1 MKLKKAIV
9 IGSGIGGIAT
19 ALRLK
24 SMNYDVTVF
33 ENNNFP
39 GGKLTSFNLG
49 PYRFDAG
56 PSLLTMPH
64 FIDELFVLFDENPR
78 DYFNY
83 KKKEISCKYFWD
95 DGVMLNAYSEKSKFI
110 NEINKTLGVNK
121 SIVSAYL
128 LKAKR
133 KYDLTKTMFL
143 EQSLHKLKTYFSK
156 DLLIGIFNVFS
167 FQINK
172 TLNQVNVSE
181 LKEPHLV
188 QLFNRFATYNGSSP
202 YKTPGMM
209 TLVQHLEQ
217 EYGTYVSDKGMNNI
231 TKSLYDL
238 AVRQGVKFKFENF
251 VSKILVNNKKAVG
264 VMVGEKSYNSDI
276 VVSNMDIVPTYRSL
290 LKNHYHPKKTLNQ
303 ERSSSALIFYWGIKK
318 EFKNLDLHNI
328 FFSKDYKKEFQSI
341 FEDNTISTDPTV
353 YVNITSKDVKGDA
366 PNNHENW
373 FVMINSP
380 NDSGQDWDSM
390 INDVKSNVLK
400 KINKLLNINLEDFIE
415 YEKIYTPRTI
425 QANTQSYMGSLY
437 GSSSNNLM
445 SAFLRHPNFSK
456 EILNLYFCGGSVH
469 PGGGIPLCLLSA
481 KIVSQLIKK

>member
-1 MKLKKAIV
+1 MKKAII

-19 ALRLK
+19 ALRLR

-33 ENNNFP
+33 ENNNYP
-39 GGKLTSFNLG
+39 GGKLASFDLG

-64 FIDELFVLFDENPR
+64 FIDELFDLFNENPR

-83 KKKEISCKYFWD
+83 KKKDISCRYFWD
-95 DGVMLNAYSEKSKFI
+95 DGTKLNAYSEKSKFI
-110 NEINKTLGVNK
+110 NEINKVLGVK
-121 SIVSAYL
+121 ESTISTYL
-128 LKAKR
+128 LNAKR
-133 KYDLTKTMFL
+133 KYDLTKSMFL
-143 EQSLHKLKTYFSK
+143 EQSLHKLKTYLSK
-156 DLLIGIFNVFS
+156 DLLIGLCNVFS

-172 TLNQVNVSE
+172 TLNQVNELE

-238 AVRQGVKFKFENF
+238 ALRQGIDFKFNSF
-251 VSKILVNNKKAVG
+251 VSQILVSGKRAIG
-264 VMVGEKSYNSDI
+264 VSVGEESYSSDI
-276 VVSNMDIVPTYRSL
+276 VVSNMDIVPTYSNL
-290 LKNHYHPKKTLNQ
+290 LKNHYQPEKTLSQ
-303 ERSSSALIFYWGIKK
+303 ERSSSALIFYWGINK

-328 FFSKDYKKEFQSI
+328 FFSNDYKKEFQSI
-341 FEDNTISTDPTV
+341 FEKKSIFSDPTV
-353 YVNITSKDVKGDA
+353 YINITSKDVKGDA
-366 PNNHENW
+366 PDNCENW

-380 NDSGQDWDSM
+380 NDSGQDWDNM
-390 INDVKSNVLK
+390 IDEVKNNILK
-400 KINKLLNINLEDFIE
+400 KINRLLNIELEDYIE
-415 YEKIYTPRTI
+415 YEKVYTPKTI
-425 QANTQSYMGSLY
+425 ESNTQSYMGSLY

-445 SAFLRHPNFSK
+445 SAFLRHPNFSN
-456 EILNLYFCGGSVH
+456 ETLNLYFCGGSVH

-481 KIVSQLIKK
+481 KIVSQLIKNK

>member
-1 MKLKKAIV
+1 MKKAII

-19 ALRLK
+19 ALRLR
-24 SMNYDVTVF
+24 SMNYNVTVF
-33 ENNNFP
+33 ENNNYP
-39 GGKLTSFNLG
+39 GGKLASFDLG

-64 FIDELFVLFDENPR
+64 FIDELFILFNENPR

-83 KKKEISCKYFWD
+83 KKKDISCKYFWD
-95 DGVMLNAYSEKSKFI
+95 DGTKLNAYSEKSKFI
-110 NEINKTLGVNK
+110 NEINKVLGVK
-121 SIVSAYL
+121 ESTVSTYL
-128 LKAKR
+128 LKAKK
-133 KYDLTKTMFL
+133 KYDLTKSMFL
-143 EQSLHKLKTYFSK
+143 EQSLHKLKTYLSK
-156 DLLIGIFNVFS
+156 DLLIGLFNVFS

-172 TLNQVNVSE
+172 TLNQVNELE

-238 AVRQGVKFKFENF
+238 ALRQGIDFKFNSF
-251 VSKILVNNKKAVG
+251 VSQILVSGKRAIG
-264 VMVGEKSYNSDI
+264 VSVGEESYSSDI
-276 VVSNMDIVPTYRSL
+276 VVSNMDIVPTYKNL
-290 LKNHYHPKKTLNQ
+290 LKNHYQPEKTLSQ
-303 ERSSSALIFYWGIKK
+303 ERSSSALIFYWGINK

-328 FFSKDYKKEFQSI
+328 FFSNDYKKEFQSI
-341 FEDNTISTDPTV
+341 FEKKSIFSDPTV
-353 YVNITSKDVKGDA
+353 YINITSKDVKGDA
-366 PNNHENW
+366 PDNCENW

-380 NDSGQDWDSM
+380 NDSGQDWDNM
-390 INDVKSNVLK
+390 IEEVKSNILK
-400 KINKLLNINLEDFIE
+400 KINRLLNIELEDYIE
-415 YEKIYTPRTI
+415 YEKVYTPKTI
-425 QANTQSYMGSLY
+425 ESNTQSYMGSLY

-445 SAFLRHPNFSK
+445 SAFLRHPNFSNK
-456 EILNLYFCGGSVH
+456 ILNLYFCGGSVH

-481 KIVSQLIKK
+481 KIVSQIIKNK

>member
-1 MKLKKAIV
+1 MKKAIV

-39 GGKLTSFNLG
+39 GGKLTSFDLG

-64 FIDELFVLFDENPR
+64 FIDELFVLFNENPR
-78 DYFNY
+78 DHFNY

-95 DGVMLNAYSEKSKFI
+95 DGVKLNAYSEKSKFI
-110 NEINKTLGVNK
+110 NEINQTLGVK
-121 SIVSAYL
+121 ESIVSTYL

-133 KYDLTKTMFL
+133 KYDLTKSMFL

-156 DLLIGIFNVFS
+156 DLLIGLFNVFS

-172 TLNQVNVSE
+172 TLNQVNESE

-238 AVRQGVKFKFENF
+238 AIRQGVKFKFESY
-251 VSKILVNNKKAVG
+251 VSKILVNNKKANG
-264 VMVGEKSYNSDI
+264 VVVGEKSYNSEI
-276 VVSNMDIVPTYRSL
+276 VVSNMDIVPTYRNL
-290 LKNHYHPKKTLNQ
+290 LKNHYQPEKTLNQ

-341 FEDNTISTDPTV
+341 FEDNTISSDPTV

-366 PNNHENW
+366 PDNCENW

-380 NDSGQDWDSM
+380 NDSGQDWESM
-390 INDVKSNVLK
+390 IDDVKSNVLK

-415 YEKIYTPRTI
+415 YEKIYTPKTI

-445 SAFLRHPNFSK
+445 SAFLRHPNFSN
-456 EILNLYFCGGSVH
+456 EISNLYFCGGSVH

-481 KIVSQLIKK
+481 KIVSQLIKNK

>member
-1 MKLKKAIV
+1 MKKAII

-19 ALRLK
+19 ALRLR

-33 ENNNFP
+33 ENNNYP
-39 GGKLTSFNLG
+39 GGKLASFDLG

-64 FIDELFVLFDENPR
+64 FIDELFILFNENPR

-83 KKKEISCKYFWD
+83 KKKDISCKYFWD
-95 DGVMLNAYSEKSKFI
+95 DGTKLNAYSEKSKFI
-110 NEINKTLGVNK
+110 NEINKVLGVK
-121 SIVSAYL
+121 ESTVSTYL
-128 LKAKR
+128 LKAKK
-133 KYDLTKTMFL
+133 KYDLTKSMFL
-143 EQSLHKLKTYFSK
+143 EQSLHKLKTYLSK
-156 DLLIGIFNVFS
+156 DLLIGLFNVFS

-172 TLNQVNVSE
+172 TLNQVNELE

-238 AVRQGVKFKFENF
+238 ALRQGIDFKFNSF
-251 VSKILVNNKKAVG
+251 VSQILVSGKRAIG
-264 VMVGEKSYNSDI
+264 VSVGEESYSSDI
-276 VVSNMDIVPTYRSL
+276 VVSNMDIVPTYRNL
-290 LKNHYHPKKTLNQ
+290 LKNHYQPEKTLSQ
-303 ERSSSALIFYWGIKK
+303 ERSSSALIFYWGINK

-328 FFSKDYKKEFQSI
+328 FFSNDYKKEFQSI
-341 FEDNTISTDPTV
+341 FEKKSIFSDPTV
-353 YVNITSKDVKGDA
+353 YINITSKDVKGDA
-366 PNNHENW
+366 PDNCENW

-380 NDSGQDWDSM
+380 NDSGQDWDNM
-390 INDVKSNVLK
+390 IEEVKSNILK
-400 KINKLLNINLEDFIE
+400 KINRLLNIELEDYIE
-415 YEKIYTPRTI
+415 YEKVYTPKTI
-425 QANTQSYMGSLY
+425 ESNTQSYMGSLY

-445 SAFLRHPNFSK
+445 SAFLRHPNFSNK
-456 EILNLYFCGGSVH
+456 ILNLYFCGGSVH

-481 KIVSQLIKK
+481 KIVSQIIKNK

>member
-1 MKLKKAIV
+1 MKKAII

-19 ALRLK
+19 ALRLR

-33 ENNNFP
+33 ENNNYP
-39 GGKLTSFNLG
+39 GGKLASFDLG

-64 FIDELFVLFDENPR
+64 FIDELFDLFNENPR

-83 KKKEISCKYFWD
+83 KKKDISCRYFWD
-95 DGVMLNAYSEKSKFI
+95 DGIKLNAYSEKSKFI
-110 NEINKTLGVNK
+110 NEINKVLGVK
-121 SIVSAYL
+121 ESTISTYL
-128 LKAKR
+128 LNAKR
-133 KYDLTKTMFL
+133 KYDLTKSMFL
-143 EQSLHKLKTYFSK
+143 EQSLHKLKTYLSK
-156 DLLIGIFNVFS
+156 DLLIGLCNVFS

-172 TLNQVNVSE
+172 TLNQVNELE

-238 AVRQGVKFKFENF
+238 ALRQGIDFKFNSF
-251 VSKILVNNKKAVG
+251 VSQILVSGKRAIG
-264 VMVGEKSYNSDI
+264 VSVGEESYSSDI
-276 VVSNMDIVPTYRSL
+276 VVSNMDIVPTYRNL
-290 LKNHYHPKKTLNQ
+290 LKNYYQPEKTLSQ
-303 ERSSSALIFYWGIKK
+303 ERSSSALIFYWGINK

-328 FFSKDYKKEFQSI
+328 FFSNDYKKEFQSI
-341 FEDNTISTDPTV
+341 FEKKSIFSDPTV
-353 YVNITSKDVKGDA
+353 YINITSKDVKGDA
-366 PNNHENW
+366 PDNCENW

-380 NDSGQDWDSM
+380 NDSGQDWDNM
-390 INDVKSNVLK
+390 IDEVKSNILK
-400 KINKLLNINLEDFIE
+400 KINRLLNIDLEDYIE
-415 YEKIYTPRTI
+415 YEKVYTPKTI
-425 QANTQSYMGSLY
+425 ESNTQSYMGSLY

-445 SAFLRHPNFSK
+445 SAFLRHPNFSNK
-456 EILNLYFCGGSVH
+456 ILNLYFCGGSVH

-481 KIVSQLIKK
+481 KIVSQLIKNK

>member
-1 MKLKKAIV
+1 MKKAII

-19 ALRLK
+19 ALRLR

-33 ENNNFP
+33 ENNNYP
-39 GGKLTSFNLG
+39 GGKLASFDLG

-64 FIDELFVLFDENPR
+64 FIDELFVLFNENPR

-83 KKKEISCKYFWD
+83 KKKDISCRYFWD
-95 DGVMLNAYSEKSKFI
+95 DGTKLNAYSEKSKFI
-110 NEINKTLGVNK
+110 NEINKVLGVK
-121 SIVSAYL
+121 ESTISTYL
-128 LKAKR
+128 LNAKR
-133 KYDLTKTMFL
+133 KYDLTKSMFL
-143 EQSLHKLKTYFSK
+143 EQSLHKLKTYLSK
-156 DLLIGIFNVFS
+156 DLLIGLCNVFS

-172 TLNQVNVSE
+172 TLNQVNELE

-238 AVRQGVKFKFENF
+238 ALRQGIDFKFNSF
-251 VSKILVNNKKAVG
+251 VSQILVSGKRAIG
-264 VMVGEKSYNSDI
+264 VSVGEESYSSDI
-276 VVSNMDIVPTYRSL
+276 VVSNMDIVPTYRNL
-290 LKNHYHPKKTLNQ
+290 LKNHYQPEKTLSQ
-303 ERSSSALIFYWGIKK
+303 ERSSSALIFYWGINK

-328 FFSKDYKKEFQSI
+328 FFSNDYKKEFQSI
-341 FEDNTISTDPTV
+341 FEKKSIFSDPTV
-353 YVNITSKDVKGDA
+353 YINITSKDVKGDA
-366 PNNHENW
+366 PDNCENW

-380 NDSGQDWDSM
+380 NDSGQDWDNM
-390 INDVKSNVLK
+390 IDEVKSNILK
-400 KINKLLNINLEDFIE
+400 KINRLLNIELEDYIE
-415 YEKIYTPRTI
+415 YEKVYTPKTI
-425 QANTQSYMGSLY
+425 ESNTQSYMGSLY

-445 SAFLRHPNFSK
+445 SAFLRHPNFSNK
-456 EILNLYFCGGSVH
+456 ILNLYFCGGSVH

-481 KIVSQLIKK
+481 KIVSQLIKNK

>member
-1 MKLKKAIV
+1 LKKAII

-19 ALRLK
+19 ALRLR

-33 ENNNFP
+33 ENNNYP
-39 GGKLTSFNLG
+39 GGKLASFDLG

-64 FIDELFVLFDENPR
+64 FIDELFDLFNENPR

-83 KKKEISCKYFWD
+83 KKKDISCRYFWD
-95 DGVMLNAYSEKSKFI
+95 DGTKLNAYSEKSKFI
-110 NEINKTLGVNK
+110 NEINKVLGVK
-121 SIVSAYL
+121 ESTISTYL
-128 LKAKR
+128 LNAKR
-133 KYDLTKTMFL
+133 KYDLTKSMFL
-143 EQSLHKLKTYFSK
+143 EQSLHKLKTYLSK
-156 DLLIGIFNVFS
+156 DLLIGLCNVFS

-172 TLNQVNVSE
+172 TLNQVNELE

-238 AVRQGVKFKFENF
+238 ALRQGIDFKFNSF
-251 VSKILVNNKKAVG
+251 VSQILVSGKRAIG
-264 VMVGEKSYNSDI
+264 VSVGEESYSSDI
-276 VVSNMDIVPTYRSL
+276 VVSNMDIVPTYRNL
-290 LKNHYHPKKTLNQ
+290 LKNHYQPEKTLSQ
-303 ERSSSALIFYWGIKK
+303 ERSSSALIFYWGINK

-328 FFSKDYKKEFQSI
+328 FFSNDYKKEFQSI
-341 FEDNTISTDPTV
+341 FEKKSIFSDPTV
-353 YVNITSKDVKGDA
+353 YINITSKDVKGDA
-366 PNNHENW
+366 PDNCENW

-380 NDSGQDWDSM
+380 NDSGQDWDNM
-390 INDVKSNVLK
+390 IDEVKSNILK
-400 KINKLLNINLEDFIE
+400 KINRLLNIELEDYIE
-415 YEKIYTPRTI
+415 YEKVYTPKTI
-425 QANTQSYMGSLY
+425 ESNTQSYMGSLY

-445 SAFLRHPNFSK
+445 SAFLRHPNFSNK
-456 EILNLYFCGGSVH
+456 ILNLYFCGGSVH

-481 KIVSQLIKK
+481 KIVSQLIKNK

>member
-1 MKLKKAIV
+1 MKKAII

-19 ALRLK
+19 ALRLR

-33 ENNNFP
+33 ENNNYP
-39 GGKLTSFNLG
+39 GGKLASFDLG

-64 FIDELFVLFDENPR
+64 FIDELFDLFNENPR

-83 KKKEISCKYFWD
+83 KKKDISCRYFWD
-95 DGVMLNAYSEKSKFI
+95 DGTKLNAYSEKSKFI
-110 NEINKTLGVNK
+110 NEINKVLGVK
-121 SIVSAYL
+121 ESTISTYL
-128 LKAKR
+128 LNAKR
-133 KYDLTKTMFL
+133 KYDLTKSMFL
-143 EQSLHKLKTYFSK
+143 EQSLHKLKTYLSK
-156 DLLIGIFNVFS
+156 DLLIGLCNVFS

-172 TLNQVNVSE
+172 TLNQVNELE

-238 AVRQGVKFKFENF
+238 ALRQGIDFKFNSF
-251 VSKILVNNKKAVG
+251 VSQILVSGKRAIG
-264 VMVGEKSYNSDI
+264 VSVGEESYSSDI
-276 VVSNMDIVPTYRSL
+276 VVSNMDIVPTYRNL
-290 LKNHYHPKKTLNQ
+290 LKNYYQPEKTLSQ
-303 ERSSSALIFYWGIKK
+303 ERSSSALIFYWGINK

-328 FFSKDYKKEFQSI
+328 FFSNDYKKEFQSI
-341 FEDNTISTDPTV
+341 FEKKSIFSDPTV
-353 YVNITSKDVKGDA
+353 YINITSKDVKGDA
-366 PNNHENW
+366 PDNCENW

-380 NDSGQDWDSM
+380 NDSGQDWDNM
-390 INDVKSNVLK
+390 IDEVKSNILK
-400 KINKLLNINLEDFIE
+400 KINRLLNIDLEDYIE
-415 YEKIYTPRTI
+415 YEKVYTPKTI
-425 QANTQSYMGSLY
+425 ESNTQSYMGSLY

-445 SAFLRHPNFSK
+445 SAFLRHPNFSNK
-456 EILNLYFCGGSVH
+456 ILNLYFCGGSVH

-481 KIVSQLIKK
+481 KIVSQIIKNK

>member
-1 MKLKKAIV
+1 LKKAII

-19 ALRLK
+19 ALRLR

-33 ENNNFP
+33 ENNNYP
-39 GGKLTSFNLG
+39 GGKLASFDLG

-64 FIDELFVLFDENPR
+64 FIDELFDLFNENPR

-83 KKKEISCKYFWD
+83 KKKDISCRYFWD
-95 DGVMLNAYSEKSKFI
+95 DGTKLNAYSEKSKFI
-110 NEINKTLGVNK
+110 NEINKVLGVK
-121 SIVSAYL
+121 ESTISTYL
-128 LKAKR
+128 LNAKR
-133 KYDLTKTMFL
+133 KYDLTKSMFL
-143 EQSLHKLKTYFSK
+143 EQSLHKLKTYLSK
-156 DLLIGIFNVFS
+156 DLLIGLSNVFS

-172 TLNQVNVSE
+172 TLNQVNELE

-238 AVRQGVKFKFENF
+238 ALRQGIDFKFNSF
-251 VSKILVNNKKAVG
+251 VSQILVSGKRAIG
-264 VMVGEKSYNSDI
+264 VSVGEESYSSDI
-276 VVSNMDIVPTYRSL
+276 VVSNMDIVPTYRNL
-290 LKNHYHPKKTLNQ
+290 LKNYYQPEKTLSQ
-303 ERSSSALIFYWGIKK
+303 ERSSSALIFYWGINK

-328 FFSKDYKKEFQSI
+328 FFSNDYKKEFQSI
-341 FEDNTISTDPTV
+341 FEKKSIFSDPTV
-353 YVNITSKDVKGDA
+353 YINITSKDVKGDA
-366 PNNHENW
+366 PDNCENW

-380 NDSGQDWDSM
+380 NDSGQDWDNM
-390 INDVKSNVLK
+390 IDEVKNNILK
-400 KINKLLNINLEDFIE
+400 KINRLLNIELEDYIE
-415 YEKIYTPRTI
+415 YEKVYTPKTI
-425 QANTQSYMGSLY
+425 ESNTQSYMGSLY

-445 SAFLRHPNFSK
+445 SAFLRHPNFSNK
-456 EILNLYFCGGSVH
+456 ILNLYFCGGSVH

-481 KIVSQLIKK
+481 KIVSQLIKNK

>member
-1 MKLKKAIV
+1 LKKAII

-19 ALRLK
+19 ALRLR
-24 SMNYDVTVF
+24 SMNYNVTVF
-33 ENNNFP
+33 ENNNYP
-39 GGKLTSFNLG
+39 GGKLASFDLG

-64 FIDELFVLFDENPR
+64 FIDELFILFNENPR

-83 KKKEISCKYFWD
+83 KKKDISCKYFWD
-95 DGVMLNAYSEKSKFI
+95 DGTKLNAYSEKSKFI
-110 NEINKTLGVNK
+110 NEINKVLGVK
-121 SIVSAYL
+121 ESTVSTYL
-128 LKAKR
+128 LKAKK
-133 KYDLTKTMFL
+133 KYDLTKSMFL
-143 EQSLHKLKTYFSK
+143 EQSLHKLKTYLSK
-156 DLLIGIFNVFS
+156 DLLIGLFNVFS

-172 TLNQVNVSE
+172 TLNQVNELE

-238 AVRQGVKFKFENF
+238 ALRQGIDFKFNSF
-251 VSKILVNNKKAVG
+251 VSQILVSGKRAIG
-264 VMVGEKSYNSDI
+264 VSVGEESYSSDI
-276 VVSNMDIVPTYRSL
+276 VVSNMDIVPTYRNL
-290 LKNHYHPKKTLNQ
+290 LKNHYQPEKTLSQ
-303 ERSSSALIFYWGIKK
+303 ERSSSALIFYWGINK

-328 FFSKDYKKEFQSI
+328 FFSNDYKKEFQSI
-341 FEDNTISTDPTV
+341 FEKKSIFSDPTV
-353 YVNITSKDVKGDA
+353 YINITSKDVKGDA
-366 PNNHENW
+366 PDNCENW

-380 NDSGQDWDSM
+380 NDSGQDWDNM
-390 INDVKSNVLK
+390 IEEVKSNILK
-400 KINKLLNINLEDFIE
+400 KINRLLNIELEDYIE
-415 YEKIYTPRTI
+415 YEKVYTPKTI
-425 QANTQSYMGSLY
+425 ESNTQSYMGSLY

-445 SAFLRHPNFSK
+445 SAFLRHPNFSNK
-456 EILNLYFCGGSVH
+456 ILNLYFCGGSVH

-481 KIVSQLIKK
+481 KIVSQLIKNK

>member
-1 MKLKKAIV
+1 MKKAII

-19 ALRLK
+19 ALRLR

-33 ENNNFP
+33 ENNNYP
-39 GGKLTSFNLG
+39 GGKLASFDLG

-64 FIDELFVLFDENPR
+64 FIDELFDLFNENPR

-83 KKKEISCKYFWD
+83 KKKDISCRYFWD
-95 DGVMLNAYSEKSKFI
+95 DGTKLNAYSEKSKFI
-110 NEINKTLGVNK
+110 NEINKVLGVK
-121 SIVSAYL
+121 ESTVSTYL
-128 LKAKR
+128 LKAKK
-133 KYDLTKTMFL
+133 KYDLTKSMFL
-143 EQSLHKLKTYFSK
+143 EQSLHKLKTYLSK
-156 DLLIGIFNVFS
+156 DLLIGLCNVFS

-172 TLNQVNVSE
+172 TLNQVNELE

-238 AVRQGVKFKFENF
+238 ALRQGIDFKFNSF
-251 VSKILVNNKKAVG
+251 VSQILVSGKRAIG
-264 VMVGEKSYNSDI
+264 VSVGEESYSSDI
-276 VVSNMDIVPTYRSL
+276 VVSNMDIVPTYRNL
-290 LKNHYHPKKTLNQ
+290 LKNYYQPEKTLSQ
-303 ERSSSALIFYWGIKK
+303 ERSSSALIFYWGINK

-328 FFSKDYKKEFQSI
+328 FFSNDYKKEFQSI
-341 FEDNTISTDPTV
+341 FEKKSIFSDPTV
-353 YVNITSKDVKGDA
+353 YINITSKDVKGDA
-366 PNNHENW
+366 PDNCENW

-380 NDSGQDWDSM
+380 NDSGQDWDNM
-390 INDVKSNVLK
+390 IDEVKSNILK
-400 KINKLLNINLEDFIE
+400 KINRLLNIDLEDYIE
-415 YEKIYTPRTI
+415 YEKVYTPKTI
-425 QANTQSYMGSLY
+425 ESNTQSYMGSLY

-445 SAFLRHPNFSK
+445 SAFLRHPNFSNK
-456 EILNLYFCGGSVH
+456 ILNLYFCGGSVH

-481 KIVSQLIKK
+481 KIVSQLIKNK

>member
-1 MKLKKAIV
+1 MKKAIV

-39 GGKLTSFNLG
+39 GGKLTSFDLG

-64 FIDELFVLFDENPR
+64 FIDELFVLFNENPR
-78 DYFNY
+78 DHFNY

-95 DGVMLNAYSEKSKFI
+95 DGVKLNAYSEKSKFI
-110 NEINKTLGVNK
+110 NEINQTLGVK
-121 SIVSAYL
+121 ESIVSTYL

-133 KYDLTKTMFL
+133 KYDLTKSMFL

-156 DLLIGIFNVFS
+156 DLLIGLFNVFS

-172 TLNQVNVSE
+172 TLNQVNESE

-238 AVRQGVKFKFENF
+238 AIRQGVKFKFESY
-251 VSKILVNNKKAVG
+251 VSKILVNNKKANG
-264 VMVGEKSYNSDI
+264 VVVGEKSYNSEI

-456 EILNLYFCGGSVH
+456 DILNLYFCGGSVH

>member
-1 MKLKKAIV
+1 MKKAII

-19 ALRLK
+19 ALRLR

-33 ENNNFP
+33 ENNNYP
-39 GGKLTSFNLG
+39 GGKLASFDLG

-64 FIDELFVLFDENPR
+64 FIDELFDLFNENPR

-83 KKKEISCKYFWD
+83 KKKDISCRYFWD
-95 DGVMLNAYSEKSKFI
+95 DGTKLNAYSEKSKFI
-110 NEINKTLGVNK
+110 NEINKVLGVNE
-121 SIVSAYL
+121 STVSTYL
-128 LKAKR
+128 LNAKR
-133 KYDLTKTMFL
+133 KYDLTKSMFL
-143 EQSLHKLKTYFSK
+143 EQSLHKLKTYLSK
-156 DLLIGIFNVFS
+156 DLLIGLCNVFS

-172 TLNQVNVSE
+172 TLNQVNELE

-238 AVRQGVKFKFENF
+238 ALRQGIDFKFNSF
-251 VSKILVNNKKAVG
+251 VSQILISGKRAIG
-264 VMVGEKSYNSDI
+264 VSVGEESYSSDI
-276 VVSNMDIVPTYRSL
+276 VVSNMDIVPTYRNL
-290 LKNHYHPKKTLNQ
+290 LKNHYQPEKTLSQ
-303 ERSSSALIFYWGIKK
+303 ERSSSALIFYWGINK

-328 FFSKDYKKEFQSI
+328 FFSNDYKKEFQSI
-341 FEDNTISTDPTV
+341 FEKKSIFSDPTV
-353 YVNITSKDVKGDA
+353 YINITSKDVKGDA
-366 PNNHENW
+366 PDNCENW

-380 NDSGQDWDSM
+380 NDSGQDWDNM
-390 INDVKSNVLK
+390 IDEVKSNILK
-400 KINKLLNINLEDFIE
+400 KINRLLNIELEDYIE
-415 YEKIYTPRTI
+415 YEKVYTPKTI
-425 QANTQSYMGSLY
+425 ESNTQSYMGSLY

-445 SAFLRHPNFSK
+445 SAFLRHPNFSNK
-456 EILNLYFCGGSVH
+456 ILNLYFCGGSVH

-481 KIVSQLIKK
+481 KIVSQLIKNK

>member
-1 MKLKKAIV
+1 MKKAII

-19 ALRLK
+19 ALRLR

-33 ENNNFP
+33 ENNNYP
-39 GGKLTSFNLG
+39 GGKLASFDLG

-64 FIDELFVLFDENPR
+64 FIDELFDLFNENPR

-83 KKKEISCKYFWD
+83 KKKDISCRYFWD
-95 DGVMLNAYSEKSKFI
+95 DGTKLNAYSEKSKFI
-110 NEINKTLGVNK
+110 NEINKVLGVK
-121 SIVSAYL
+121 ESTVSTYL
-128 LKAKR
+128 LKAQK
-133 KYDLTKTMFL
+133 KYDLTKSMFL
-143 EQSLHKLKTYFSK
+143 EQSLHKLKTYLSK
-156 DLLIGIFNVFS
+156 DLLIGLCNVFS

-172 TLNQVNVSE
+172 TLNQVNELE

-238 AVRQGVKFKFENF
+238 ALRQGIDFKFNSF
-251 VSKILVNNKKAVG
+251 VSQILVSGKRAIG
-264 VMVGEKSYNSDI
+264 VSVGEESYSSDI
-276 VVSNMDIVPTYRSL
+276 VVSNMDIVPTYRNL
-290 LKNHYHPKKTLNQ
+290 LKNYYQPEKTLSQ
-303 ERSSSALIFYWGIKK
+303 ERSSSALIFYWGINK

-328 FFSKDYKKEFQSI
+328 FFSNDYKKEFQSI
-341 FEDNTISTDPTV
+341 FEKKSIFSDPTV
-353 YVNITSKDVKGDA
+353 YINITSKDVKGDA
-366 PNNHENW
+366 PDNCENW

-380 NDSGQDWDSM
+380 NDSGQDWDNM
-390 INDVKSNVLK
+390 IDEVKSNILK
-400 KINKLLNINLEDFIE
+400 KINRLLNIDLEDYIE
-415 YEKIYTPRTI
+415 YEKVYTPKTI
-425 QANTQSYMGSLY
+425 ESNTQSYMGSLY

-445 SAFLRHPNFSK
+445 SAFLRHPNFSNK
-456 EILNLYFCGGSVH
+456 ILNLYFCGGSVH

-481 KIVSQLIKK
+481 KIVSQLIKNK

>member
-1 MKLKKAIV
+1 MKKAIV

-39 GGKLTSFNLG
+39 GGKLTSFDLG

-64 FIDELFVLFDENPR
+64 FIDELFVLFNENPR
-78 DYFNY
+78 DHFNY

-95 DGVMLNAYSEKSKFI
+95 DGVKLNAYSEKSKFI
-110 NEINKTLGVNK
+110 NEINQTLGVK
-121 SIVSAYL
+121 ESIVSTYL

-133 KYDLTKTMFL
+133 KYDLTKSMFL

-156 DLLIGIFNVFS
+156 DLLIGLFNVFS

-172 TLNQVNVSE
+172 TLNQVNESE

-238 AVRQGVKFKFENF
+238 AIRQGVKFKFESY
-251 VSKILVNNKKAVG
+251 VSKILVNNKKANG
-264 VMVGEKSYNSDI
+264 VVVGEKSYNSEI
-276 VVSNMDIVPTYRSL
+276 VVSNMDIVPTYRNL
-290 LKNHYHPKKTLNQ
+290 LKNHYQPEKTLNQ

-341 FEDNTISTDPTV
+341 FEDNTISSDPTV

-366 PNNHENW
+366 PDNCENW

-390 INDVKSNVLK
+390 IDDVKSNVLK

-415 YEKIYTPRTI
+415 HEKIYTPKTI

-445 SAFLRHPNFSK
+445 SAFLRHPNFSN

-481 KIVSQLIKK
+481 KIVSQLIKNK

>member
-1 MKLKKAIV
+1 LKKAIV
-9 IGSGIGGIAT
+9 IGSGIGGIAV

-39 GGKLTSFNLG
+39 GGKLTSFDLG

-64 FIDELFVLFDENPR
+64 FIDELFALFNENPR

-95 DGVMLNAYSEKSKFI
+95 DGVTLNAYSEKSKFI
-110 NEINKTLGVNK
+110 NEIKQSLGVK
-121 SIVSAYL
+121 ESIVSNYL
-128 LKAKR
+128 FKAKK
-133 KYDLTKTMFL
+133 KYDLTKSMFL

-156 DLLIGIFNVFS
+156 DLLIGLFNVFS

-172 TLNQVNVSE
+172 TLNEVNESE

-238 AVRQGVKFKFENF
+238 ALRQGVKFKFESY

-264 VMVGEKSYNSDI
+264 VLVGEKSYNSDI
-276 VVSNMDIVPTYRSL
+276 VVSNMDIVPTYRNL
-290 LKNHYHPKKTLNQ
+290 LKNHYQPQKTLNQ

-328 FFSKDYKKEFQSI
+328 FFSNDYKKEFQSI
-341 FEDNTISTDPTV
+341 FEDNTISNDPTV

-366 PNNHENW
+366 PNNCENW

-390 INDVKSNVLK
+390 IDEVKSNILM
-400 KINKLLNINLEDFIE
+400 KINKLLNTNLEDFIE
-415 YEKIYTPRTI
+415 YEKVYTPKTI

-445 SAFLRHPNFSK
+445 SAFLRHPNFSN

-481 KIVSQLIKK
+481 KIVSQLIKNK

>member
-1 MKLKKAIV
+1 LKKAII

-19 ALRLK
+19 ALRLR

-33 ENNNFP
+33 ENNNYP
-39 GGKLTSFNLG
+39 GGKLASFDLG

-64 FIDELFVLFDENPR
+64 FIDELFDLFNENPR

-83 KKKEISCKYFWD
+83 KKKDISCRYFWD
-95 DGVMLNAYSEKSKFI
+95 DGTKLNAYSEKSKFI
-110 NEINKTLGVNK
+110 NEINKVLGVK
-121 SIVSAYL
+121 ESTISTYL
-128 LKAKR
+128 LNAKR
-133 KYDLTKTMFL
+133 KYDLTKSMFL
-143 EQSLHKLKTYFSK
+143 EQSLHKLKTYLSK
-156 DLLIGIFNVFS
+156 DLLIGLCNVFS

-172 TLNQVNVSE
+172 TLNQVNELE

-238 AVRQGVKFKFENF
+238 ALRQGIDFKFNSF
-251 VSKILVNNKKAVG
+251 VSQILISGKRAIG
-264 VMVGEKSYNSDI
+264 VSVGEESYCSDI
-276 VVSNMDIVPTYRSL
+276 VVSNMDIVPTYRNL
-290 LKNHYHPKKTLNQ
+290 LKNYYQPEKTLSQ
-303 ERSSSALIFYWGIKK
+303 ERSSSALIFYWGINK

-328 FFSKDYKKEFQSI
+328 FFSNDYKKEFQSI
-341 FEDNTISTDPTV
+341 FEKKSIFSDPTV
-353 YVNITSKDVKGDA
+353 YINITSKDVKGDA
-366 PNNHENW
+366 PDNCENW

-380 NDSGQDWDSM
+380 NDSGQDWDNM
-390 INDVKSNVLK
+390 IDEVKSNILK
-400 KINKLLNINLEDFIE
+400 KINRLLNIDLEDYIE
-415 YEKIYTPRTI
+415 YEKVYTPKTI
-425 QANTQSYMGSLY
+425 ESNTQSYMGSLY

-445 SAFLRHPNFSK
+445 SAFLRHPNFSNK
-456 EILNLYFCGGSVH
+456 ILNLYFCGGSVH

-481 KIVSQLIKK
+481 KIVSQLIKNK

>member
-1 MKLKKAIV
+1 MKKAII

-19 ALRLK
+19 ALRLR

-33 ENNNFP
+33 ENNNYP
-39 GGKLTSFNLG
+39 GGKLASFDLG

-64 FIDELFVLFDENPR
+64 FIDELFVLFKENPR

-83 KKKEISCKYFWD
+83 KKKDISCRYFWD
-95 DGVMLNAYSEKSKFI
+95 DGTKLNAYSEKSKFI
-110 NEINKTLGVNK
+110 NEINKVLGVK
-121 SIVSAYL
+121 ESTISTYL
-128 LKAKR
+128 LNAKR
-133 KYDLTKTMFL
+133 KYDLTKSMFL
-143 EQSLHKLKTYFSK
+143 EQSLHKLKTYLSK
-156 DLLIGIFNVFS
+156 DLLIGLCNVFS

-172 TLNQVNVSE
+172 TLNQVNELE

-238 AVRQGVKFKFENF
+238 ALRQGIDFKFNSF
-251 VSKILVNNKKAVG
+251 VSQILVSGKRAIG
-264 VMVGEKSYNSDI
+264 VSVGEESYSSDI
-276 VVSNMDIVPTYRSL
+276 VVSNMDIVPTYKNL
-290 LKNHYHPKKTLNQ
+290 LKNHYQPEKTLNQ
-303 ERSSSALIFYWGIKK
+303 ERSSSALIFYWGINK
-318 EFKNLDLHNI
+318 EFKNLDLHNVL
-328 FFSKDYKKEFQSI
+328 FSNDYKKEFQSI
-341 FEDNTISTDPTV
+341 FEKKTIFSDPTV
-353 YVNITSKDVKGDA
+353 YINITSKDVKGDA
-366 PNNHENW
+366 PDNCENW

-380 NDSGQDWDSM
+380 NDSGQDWDNM
-390 INDVKSNVLK
+390 IDEVKSNILK
-400 KINKLLNINLEDFIE
+400 KINRLLNIDLEDYIE
-415 YEKIYTPRTI
+415 YEKVYTPKTI
-425 QANTQSYMGSLY
+425 ESNTQSYMGSLY

-445 SAFLRHPNFSK
+445 SAFLRHPNFSNK
-456 EILNLYFCGGSVH
+456 ILNLYFCGGSVH

-481 KIVSQLIKK
+481 KIVSQLIKNK

>member
-1 MKLKKAIV
+1 MKKAII

-19 ALRLK
+19 ALRLR

-33 ENNNFP
+33 ENNNYP
-39 GGKLTSFNLG
+39 GGKLASFDLG

-64 FIDELFVLFDENPR
+64 FIDELFDLFNENPR

-83 KKKEISCKYFWD
+83 KKKDISCRYFWD
-95 DGVMLNAYSEKSKFI
+95 DGTKLNAYSEKSKFI
-110 NEINKTLGVNK
+110 NEINKVLGVK
-121 SIVSAYL
+121 ESTISTYL
-128 LKAKR
+128 LNAKR
-133 KYDLTKTMFL
+133 KYDLTKSMFL
-143 EQSLHKLKTYFSK
+143 EQSLHKLKTYLSK
-156 DLLIGIFNVFS
+156 DLLIGLCNVFS

-172 TLNQVNVSE
+172 TLNQVNELE

-238 AVRQGVKFKFENF
+238 ALRQGIDFKFNSF
-251 VSKILVNNKKAVG
+251 VSQILVSGKRAIG
-264 VMVGEKSYNSDI
+264 VSVGEESYSSDI
-276 VVSNMDIVPTYRSL
+276 VVSNMDIVPTYRNL
-290 LKNHYHPKKTLNQ
+290 LKNYYQPEKTLSQ
-303 ERSSSALIFYWGIKK
+303 ERSSSALIFYWGINK

-328 FFSKDYKKEFQSI
+328 FFSNDYKKEFQSI
-341 FEDNTISTDPTV
+341 FEKKSIFSDPTV
-353 YVNITSKDVKGDA
+353 YINITSKDVKGDA
-366 PNNHENW
+366 PDNCENW

-380 NDSGQDWDSM
+380 NDSGQDWDNM
-390 INDVKSNVLK
+390 IDEVKSNILK
-400 KINKLLNINLEDFIE
+400 KINRLLNIELEDYIE
-415 YEKIYTPRTI
+415 YEKVYTPKTI
-425 QANTQSYMGSLY
+425 ESNTQSYMGSLY

-445 SAFLRHPNFSK
+445 SAFLRHPNFSNK
-456 EILNLYFCGGSVH
+456 ILNLYFCGGSVH

-481 KIVSQLIKK
+481 KIVSQLIKNK

>member
-1 MKLKKAIV
+1 MKKAII

-19 ALRLK
+19 ALRLR

-33 ENNNFP
+33 ENNNYP
-39 GGKLTSFNLG
+39 GGKLASFDLG

-64 FIDELFVLFDENPR
+64 FIDELFDLFNENPR

-83 KKKEISCKYFWD
+83 KKKDISCKYFWD
-95 DGVMLNAYSEKSKFI
+95 DGTKLNAYSEKSKFI
-110 NEINKTLGVNK
+110 NEINKVLGVK
-121 SIVSAYL
+121 ESTISTYL
-128 LKAKR
+128 LNAKR
-133 KYDLTKTMFL
+133 KYDLTKSMFL
-143 EQSLHKLKTYFSK
+143 EQSLHKLKTYLSK
-156 DLLIGIFNVFS
+156 DLLIGLCNVFS

-172 TLNQVNVSE
+172 TLNQVNELE

-238 AVRQGVKFKFENF
+238 ALRQGIDFKFNSF
-251 VSKILVNNKKAVG
+251 VSQILISGKRAIG
-264 VMVGEKSYNSDI
+264 VSVGEESYCSDI
-276 VVSNMDIVPTYRSL
+276 VVSNMDIVPTYRNL
-290 LKNHYHPKKTLNQ
+290 LKNHYQPEKTLSQ
-303 ERSSSALIFYWGIKK
+303 ERSSSALIFYWGINK

-328 FFSKDYKKEFQSI
+328 FFSNDYKKEFQSI
-341 FEDNTISTDPTV
+341 FEKKSIFSDPTV
-353 YVNITSKDVKGDA
+353 YINITSKDVKGDA
-366 PNNHENW
+366 PDNCENW

-380 NDSGQDWDSM
+380 NDSGQDWDNM
-390 INDVKSNVLK
+390 IDEVKSNILK
-400 KINKLLNINLEDFIE
+400 KINRLLNIELEDYIE
-415 YEKIYTPRTI
+415 YEKVYTPKTI
-425 QANTQSYMGSLY
+425 ESNTQSYMGSLY

-445 SAFLRHPNFSK
+445 SAFLRHPNFSNK
-456 EILNLYFCGGSVH
+456 ILNLYFCGGSVH

-481 KIVSQLIKK
+481 KIVSQLIKNK

>member
-1 MKLKKAIV
+1 MKKAII

-19 ALRLK
+19 ALRLR

-33 ENNNFP
+33 ENNNYP
-39 GGKLTSFNLG
+39 GGKLASFDLG

-64 FIDELFVLFDENPR
+64 FIDELFVLFNENPR

-83 KKKEISCKYFWD
+83 KKKDISCKYFWD
-95 DGVMLNAYSEKSKFI
+95 DGTKLNAYSEKSKFI
-110 NEINKTLGVNK
+110 NEINKVLGVK
-121 SIVSAYL
+121 ESTVSTYL
-128 LKAKR
+128 LKAKK
-133 KYDLTKTMFL
+133 KYDLTKRMFL
-143 EQSLHKLKTYFSK
+143 EQSLHKLKTYLSK
-156 DLLIGIFNVFS
+156 DLLIGLFNVFS

-172 TLNQVNVSE
+172 TLNQVNELE

-238 AVRQGVKFKFENF
+238 ALRQGIDFKFNSF
-251 VSKILVNNKKAVG
+251 VSQILISGKRAIG
-264 VMVGEKSYNSDI
+264 VSVGEESYCSDI
-276 VVSNMDIVPTYRSL
+276 VVSNMDIVPTYRNL
-290 LKNHYHPKKTLNQ
+290 LKNYYQPEKTLSQ
-303 ERSSSALIFYWGIKK
+303 ERSSSALIFYWGINK

-328 FFSKDYKKEFQSI
+328 FFSNDYKKEFQSI
-341 FEDNTISTDPTV
+341 FEKKSIFSDPTV
-353 YVNITSKDVKGDA
+353 YINITSKDVKGDA
-366 PNNHENW
+366 PDNCENW

-380 NDSGQDWDSM
+380 NDSGQDWDNM
-390 INDVKSNVLK
+390 IDEVKSNILK
-400 KINKLLNINLEDFIE
+400 KINRLLNIELEDYIE
-415 YEKIYTPRTI
+415 YEKVYTPKTI
-425 QANTQSYMGSLY
+425 ESNTQSYMGSLY

-445 SAFLRHPNFSK
+445 SAFLRHPNFSN
-456 EILNLYFCGGSVH
+456 ETLNLYFCGGSVH

-481 KIVSQLIKK
+481 KIVSQLIKNK

>member
-1 MKLKKAIV
+1 MKKAII

-19 ALRLK
+19 ALRLR

-33 ENNNFP
+33 ENNNYP
-39 GGKLTSFNLG
+39 GGKLASFDLG

-64 FIDELFVLFDENPR
+64 FIDELFDLFNENPR

-83 KKKEISCKYFWD
+83 KKKDISCRYFWD
-95 DGVMLNAYSEKSKFI
+95 DGTKLNAYSEKSKFI
-110 NEINKTLGVNK
+110 NEINKVLGVK
-121 SIVSAYL
+121 ESTISTYL
-128 LKAKR
+128 LNAKR
-133 KYDLTKTMFL
+133 KYDLTKSMFL
-143 EQSLHKLKTYFSK
+143 EQSLHKLKTYLSK
-156 DLLIGIFNVFS
+156 DLLIGLCNVFS

-172 TLNQVNVSE
+172 TLNQVNELE

-238 AVRQGVKFKFENF
+238 ALRQGIDFKFNSF
-251 VSKILVNNKKAVG
+251 VSQILVSGKRAIG
-264 VMVGEKSYNSDI
+264 VSVGEESYSSDI
-276 VVSNMDIVPTYRSL
+276 VVSNMDIVPTYRNL
-290 LKNHYHPKKTLNQ
+290 LKNHYQPEKTLSQ
-303 ERSSSALIFYWGIKK
+303 ERSSSALIFYWGINK

-328 FFSKDYKKEFQSI
+328 FFSNDYKKEFQSI
-341 FEDNTISTDPTV
+341 FEKKSIFSDPTV
-353 YVNITSKDVKGDA
+353 YINITSKDVKGDA
-366 PNNHENW
+366 PDNCENW

-380 NDSGQDWDSM
+380 NDSGQDWDNM
-390 INDVKSNVLK
+390 IDEVKSNILK
-400 KINKLLNINLEDFIE
+400 KINRLLNIDLEDYIE
-415 YEKIYTPRTI
+415 YEKVYTPKTI
-425 QANTQSYMGSLY
+425 ESNTQSYMGSLY

-445 SAFLRHPNFSK
+445 SAFLRHPNFSNK
-456 EILNLYFCGGSVH
+456 ILNLYFCGGSVH

-481 KIVSQLIKK
+481 KIVSQLIKNK

>member
-1 MKLKKAIV
+1 MKKAII

-19 ALRLK
+19 ALRLR

-33 ENNNFP
+33 ENNNYP
-39 GGKLTSFNLG
+39 GGKLASFDLG

-64 FIDELFVLFDENPR
+64 FIDELFDLFNENPR

-83 KKKEISCKYFWD
+83 KKKDISCKYFWD
-95 DGVMLNAYSEKSKFI
+95 DGTKLNAYSEKSKFI
-110 NEINKTLGVNK
+110 NEINKVLGVK
-121 SIVSAYL
+121 ELTISTYL
-128 LKAKR
+128 LNAKR
-133 KYDLTKTMFL
+133 KYDLTKSMFL
-143 EQSLHKLKTYFSK
+143 EQSLHKLKTYLSK
-156 DLLIGIFNVFS
+156 DLLIGLCNVFS

-172 TLNQVNVSE
+172 TLNQVNELE

-238 AVRQGVKFKFENF
+238 ALRQGIDFKFNSF
-251 VSKILVNNKKAVG
+251 VSQILVSGKRAIG
-264 VMVGEKSYNSDI
+264 VSVGEESYSSDI
-276 VVSNMDIVPTYRSL
+276 VVSNMDIVPTYRNL
-290 LKNHYHPKKTLNQ
+290 LKNHYQPEKTLSQ
-303 ERSSSALIFYWGIKK
+303 ERSSSALIFYWGINK

-328 FFSKDYKKEFQSI
+328 FFSNDYKKEFQSI
-341 FEDNTISTDPTV
+341 FEKKSIFSDPTV
-353 YVNITSKDVKGDA
+353 YINITSKDVKGDA
-366 PNNHENW
+366 PDNCENW

-380 NDSGQDWDSM
+380 NDSGQDWDNM
-390 INDVKSNVLK
+390 IDEVKSNILK
-400 KINKLLNINLEDFIE
+400 KINRLLNIELEDYIE
-415 YEKIYTPRTI
+415 YEKVYTPKTI
-425 QANTQSYMGSLY
+425 ESNTQSYMGSLY

-445 SAFLRHPNFSK
+445 SAFLRHPNFSN
-456 EILNLYFCGGSVH
+456 ETLNLYFCGGSVH

-481 KIVSQLIKK
+481 KIVSQLIKNK

>member
-1 MKLKKAIV
+1 MKKAII

-19 ALRLK
+19 ALRLR

-33 ENNNFP
+33 ENNNYP
-39 GGKLTSFNLG
+39 GGKLASFDLG

-64 FIDELFVLFDENPR
+64 FIDELFDLFNENPR

-83 KKKEISCKYFWD
+83 KKKDISCRYFWD
-95 DGVMLNAYSEKSKFI
+95 DGIKLNAYSEKSKFI
-110 NEINKTLGVNK
+110 NEINKVLGVK
-121 SIVSAYL
+121 ESTISTYL
-128 LKAKR
+128 LNAKR
-133 KYDLTKTMFL
+133 KYDLTKSMFL
-143 EQSLHKLKTYFSK
+143 EQSLHKLKTYLSK
-156 DLLIGIFNVFS
+156 DLLIGLCNVFS

-172 TLNQVNVSE
+172 TLNQVNELE

-238 AVRQGVKFKFENF
+238 ALRQGIDFKFNSF
-251 VSKILVNNKKAVG
+251 VSQILVSGKRAIG
-264 VMVGEKSYNSDI
+264 VSVGEESYSSDI
-276 VVSNMDIVPTYRSL
+276 VVSNMDIVPTYRNL
-290 LKNHYHPKKTLNQ
+290 LKNYYQPEKTLSQ
-303 ERSSSALIFYWGIKK
+303 ERSSSALIFYWGINK

-328 FFSKDYKKEFQSI
+328 FFSNDYKKEFQSI
-341 FEDNTISTDPTV
+341 FEKKSIFSDPTV
-353 YVNITSKDVKGDA
+353 YINITSKDVKGDA
-366 PNNHENW
+366 PDNCENW

-380 NDSGQDWDSM
+380 NDSGQDWDNM
-390 INDVKSNVLK
+390 IDEVKSNILK
-400 KINKLLNINLEDFIE
+400 KINRLLNIDLEDYIE
-415 YEKIYTPRTI
+415 YEKVYTPKTI
-425 QANTQSYMGSLY
+425 ESNTQSYMGSLY

-445 SAFLRHPNFSK
+445 SAFLRHPNFSN
-456 EILNLYFCGGSVH
+456 ETLNLYFCGGSVH

-481 KIVSQLIKK
+481 KIVSQLIKNK

>member
-1 MKLKKAIV
+1 MKKAII

-19 ALRLK
+19 ALRLR
-24 SMNYDVTVF
+24 SMNYNVTVF
-33 ENNNFP
+33 ENNNYP
-39 GGKLTSFNLG
+39 GGKLASFDLG

-64 FIDELFVLFDENPR
+64 FIDELFILFNENPR

-83 KKKEISCKYFWD
+83 KKKDISCKYFWD
-95 DGVMLNAYSEKSKFI
+95 DGTKLNAYSEKSKFI
-110 NEINKTLGVNK
+110 NEINKVLGVK
-121 SIVSAYL
+121 ESTVSTYL
-128 LKAKR
+128 LKAKK
-133 KYDLTKTMFL
+133 KYDLTKSMFL
-143 EQSLHKLKTYFSK
+143 EQSLHKLKTYLSK
-156 DLLIGIFNVFS
+156 DLLIGLCNVFS

-172 TLNQVNVSE
+172 TLNQVNELE

-238 AVRQGVKFKFENF
+238 ALRQGIDFKFNSF
-251 VSKILVNNKKAVG
+251 VSQILVSGKRAIG
-264 VMVGEKSYNSDI
+264 VSVGEESYSSDI
-276 VVSNMDIVPTYRSL
+276 VVSNMDIVPTYRNL
-290 LKNHYHPKKTLNQ
+290 LKNHYQPEKTLSQ
-303 ERSSSALIFYWGIKK
+303 ERSSSALIFYWGINK

-328 FFSKDYKKEFQSI
+328 FFSNDYKKEFQSI
-341 FEDNTISTDPTV
+341 FEKKSIFSDPTV
-353 YVNITSKDVKGDA
+353 YINITSKDVKGDA
-366 PNNHENW
+366 PDNCENW

-380 NDSGQDWDSM
+380 NDSGQDWDNM
-390 INDVKSNVLK
+390 IDEVKSNILK
-400 KINKLLNINLEDFIE
+400 KINRLLNIELEDYIE
-415 YEKIYTPRTI
+415 YEKVYTPKTI
-425 QANTQSYMGSLY
+425 ESNTQSYMGSLY

-445 SAFLRHPNFSK
+445 SAFLRHPNFSNK
-456 EILNLYFCGGSVH
+456 ILNLYFCGGSVH

-481 KIVSQLIKK
+481 KIVSQLIKNK